1 MYGNRQTFGPK
12 SAFCK
17 GLLIFF
23 EKSNLGFAPFKNS
36 CIFASAFENKNG
48 PFV

>member
-1 MYGNRQTFGPK
+1 MYPNRKTFGPK
-12 SAFCK
+12 SAVRK
-17 GLLIFF
+17 GILIFF
-23 EKSNLGFAPFKNS
+23 EKSNIGFAPFKNS